1 MTIRKSHRQP
11 VALGYEAQTYFI
23 MFQQHDYP
31 ACGSTNV
38 VKNGSTYYG
47 KARLKCASCQRQFVQ
62 KRTYQP
68 LSQEC
73 KRRVELML
81 AERISLEAI
90 CRIMEINRTADAAAS
105 IV

>member
-1 MTIRKSHRQP
+1 MMIRKSHRQT
-11 VALGYEAQTYFI
+11 VVLGYQAQTYFI
-23 MFQQHDYP
+23 MFQQHDCR

-38 VKNGSTYYG
+38 VKNGFTYYG
-47 KARLKCASCQRQFVQ
+47 KARFKCRSCQRQFVQ
-62 KRTYQP
+62 KRTYEP

-90 CRIMEINRTADAAAS
+90 ARRPSA
-105 IV
+105 V